1 MPMNDQIDEIR
12 ADLEREKVA
21 KDILGIADSA
31 DETEIKKKYW
41 LLAMENH
48 PNLNPYDGER
58 ENRFKLISEAYEYL
72 TARTCGSRYAF
83 FRNGTVGNKGSPSVY
98 SEPGYFKWWK
108 MTFF

>member
-12 ADLEREKVA
+12 AEIEREKVA
-21 KDILGIADSA
+21 KDILGVADSA

-48 PNLNPYDGER
+48 PDLNPYDKER

-72 TARTCGSRYAF
+72 TTRRSGSRYSF
-83 FRNGTVGNKGSPSVY
+83 FKNGTVKNKDSVTIY
-98 SEPGYFKWWK
+98 NEAGYFKWWK
-108 MTFF
+108 MIFF

>member
-12 ADLEREKVA
+12 AVFEREKIA
-21 KDILGIADSA
+21 RNILGIADTS

-48 PNLNPYDGER
+48 PDLNPHDKER
-58 ENRFKLISEAYEYL
+58 ENRFKLISEAYDYL
-72 TARTCGSRYAF
+72 TTRRSGRRYSF
-83 FRNGTVGNKGSPSVY
+83 FKNGTVKNKDSVTIY
-98 SEPGYFKWWK
+98 NEAGYYIWWK